1 MKILYGIPSEG
12 MGHATRSKVLIQ
24 HLIELGHE
32 VCIATSDRA
41 LTFME
46 THFPGQTFA
55 IEGLHLSYELGT
67 VDKSKTAKEWLKVLP
82 KQMRT
87 NFKQFYKLHQNF
99 EPDAVIS
106 DFESFTYTFA
116 KLHQIPILS
125 IDNMQ
130 VLNRAELDLELSQ
143 EQKVSFLLAKSI
155 VKSKLPYCHQYL
167 ISSFFDCEITK
178 KKTQLIPAI
187 LRPEILTAKK
197 KTTNGRH
204 ILVYQTA
211 NTQDDLIATLQQLK
225 THQFRVYGFNKDEVH
240 DNVTLKSFSEA
251 GFIQDLASCA
261 FVITNGG
268 FSLISEAVYLH
279 KPVCSFPLGGQF
291 EQFLNGTMIQ
301 KLGYGRIFESFSADA
316 IKAFIYDVKDFKSN
330 VMSYSQN
337 GNDVLFA
344 KVNEFLAEYQ
354 STEKE
359 HKEKPEEVEIE
370 D

>member
-41 LTFME
+41 LTLME

-55 IEGLHLSYELGT
+55 IEGIHLSYELGS

-99 EPDAVIS
+99 VPDVVIS

-130 VLNRAELDLELSQ
+130 ILNRANLDLELTQ
-143 EQKVSFLLAKSI
+143 EQKVSYLLAKSI

-167 ISSFFDCEITK
+167 ITSFFECELSK
-178 KKTQLIPAI
+178 KKTQIIPAI
-187 LRPEILTAKK
+187 LRPEILAAKK

-211 NTQDDLIATLQQLK
+211 NTQNDLISTLQQLK
-225 THQFRVYGFNKDEVH
+225 THQFRVYGINKDEVH

-279 KPVCSFPLGGQF
+279 KPVCAFPLNGQF
-291 EQFLNGTMIQ
+291 EQWLNAYMIQ
-301 KLGYGRIFESFSADA
+301 KVAYGRIFESFSADA
-316 IKAFIYDVKDFKSN
+316 IKAFIYDIKEFKSN
-330 VMSYSQN
+330 VVNYTQD
-337 GNDVLFA
+337 GNQILFS
-344 KVNEFLAEYQ
+344 KVSEFLTQYQ
-354 STEKE
+354 TEAQDQE
-359 HKEKPEEVEIE
+359 DVEDVE
-370 D
+370 